1 MMNDK
6 SRQSHRGNGDGMYA
20 EGIQRNT
27 GSPSGGGV

>member
-6 SRQSHRGNGDGMYA
+6 NRRSRRGSGDGMYA
-20 EGIQRNT
+20 EEIQRNT